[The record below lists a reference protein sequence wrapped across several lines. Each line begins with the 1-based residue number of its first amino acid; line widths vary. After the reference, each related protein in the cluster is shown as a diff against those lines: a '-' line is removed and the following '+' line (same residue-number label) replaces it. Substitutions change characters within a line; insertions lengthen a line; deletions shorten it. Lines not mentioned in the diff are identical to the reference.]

1 MAIGKLWEA
10 DAMPMRSWLFVP
22 GDSEKKLGKVASCG
36 ADVVI
41 VDREDAVAPQA
52 KAMARGL
59 TREWLAAQRATEG
72 GAQLWVRINALD
84 TPLWREDVDAVLPA
98 RPDGVMIPKASGPAQ
113 LQMLSA
119 ELHDREQRNGL
130 PLGATRLLP
139 LVSETPAAALGI
151 ADYVAVSLPRLAG
164 LTWGAEDLSAAIGAG
179 RKRDSEG
186 RWTDAFRMVRAQA
199 LLAAHACKVAPIDT
213 LHADFRDLA
222 GLERAAR
229 ESHAD
234 GFAGMLAIHP
244 DQVPVINAA
253 FLPSDAEIAEAR
265 RIVEAFSA
273 APGAGALQL
282 EGRMLDQPHLEQ
294 ARKLLASLN

>member
-1 MAIGKLWEA
+1 
-10 DAMPMRSWLFVP
+10 MPMRSWLFVP
-22 GDSEKKLGKVASCG
+22 GDSEKKLAKVASCG

-41 VDREDAVAPQA
+41 VDLEDAVAPQA

-59 TREWLAAQRATEG
+59 TREWLTAQRRAAPA
-72 GAQLWVRINALD
+72 AQLWVRINALD
-84 TPLWREDVDAVLPA
+84 TPLWRDDVDAVLA
-98 RPDGVMIPKASGPAQ
+98 AAPDGLMVPKASGPAQ
-113 LQMLSA
+113 LQRLGG
-119 ELHDREQRNGL
+119 ELHDREQRLGL
-130 PLGATRLLP
+130 TRGATRLLP

-151 ADYVAVSLPRLAG
+151 ADYAAVTLPRLVG
-164 LTWGAEDLSAAIGAG
+164 LTWGAEDLSAALGAS
-179 RKRDSEG
+179 RKRDAEG
-186 RWTDAFRMVRAQA
+186 RWTDTFRMVRAQV
-199 LLAAHACKVAPIDT
+199 LLAAHACHVAPIDT

-244 DQVPVINAA
+244 DQVPVINTA
-253 FLPSDAEIAEAR
+253 FMPSEEEIAEAR
-265 RIVEAFSA
+265 RIVAAFSA

-294 ARKLLASLN
+294 ARRLLERLG